1 MSFISILLPTRERT
15 QLVEKSIK
23 SLLDLATDPSDIEIL
38 IAYDE
43 DDQLSQEYFNSSNW
57 ASFIDSYKS
66 QSKCFS
72 TPKWGYGHLEKYYN
86 FLGEN
91 ATGKWLMLWNDDALM
106 SSEGWDTRIQEVK
119 DFVGLLH
126 MTTDNFKKSLTLF
139 PLVPDTWLDLFGS
152 FGHTPTDSWIQDV
165 CTQASAVHNID
176 VHVLHDRYDVTGN
189 NKDLTYLNRR
199 PKESQRIYKS
209 NEMQQLRHKW
219 ACRLKEYKTQL

>member
-1 MSFISILLPTRERT
+1 
-15 QLVEKSIK
+15 
-23 SLLDLATDPSDIEIL
+23 
-38 IAYDE
+38 
-43 DDQLSQEYFNSSNW
+43 
-57 ASFIDSYKS
+57 
-66 QSKCFS
+66 
-72 TPKWGYGHLEKYYN
+72 
-86 FLGEN
+86 
-91 ATGKWLMLWNDDALM
+91 MLWNDDALM

-165 CTQASAVHNID
+165 CTQASAVRNID

-209 NEMQQLRHKW
+209 NEMQKLRHEW
-219 ACRLKEYKTQL
+219 ACRLNEYKTQL